1 MKLIFPKN
9 PQDMI
14 DQSKAEKSANETSWS
29 AAIRMLRGDQ
39 WIYYGGRS
47 GGASAPRPGGGG
59 DLFATVPRTR
69 GQVRITVNHM
79 MNIARNIEARLVM
92 ANPKAVVMPA
102 SDSVEDVTK
111 ATGSEVALA
120 YYWYSDKMRQK
131 MSTAIRWLVQCGNVA
146 LHTYYE
152 PGEQRAVTESVK
164 EVEPGDDPSIV
175 DGVQK
180 TAKKP
185 KVAKVGNVRTEIVSP
200 FDLFFELGA
209 VSSAESRWVAIRTY
223 STRAELKDLY
233 PDKSEDI
240 DRISAD
246 SSSGQGSDLDVPDGR
261 IEVFETYWRDG
272 RHAISAGN
280 TYLVA
285 EHKAIYTRKFPVQHI
300 KYFTVEG
307 ALWGV
312 GPMEQI
318 TDLQQLYNRSRT
330 QIHAN
335 IRLMGN
341 PPWLVP
347 RTADIKKGMLFNKP
361 GGVVHYTP
369 GGGIPTP
376 APPQQLPSHVLAEPN
391 VLREEMSD
399 VAGAHGI
406 TLGRREPGVKSG
418 VHARTLAEQDSSQMA
433 VTRSSI
439 EDALVEVYECVLM
452 LMKEHYTESKVV
464 RMMDNLGRAVWRSIS
479 RQNIVDDPEVH
490 IDAPSMFVRDSLAR
504 DKQVL
509 ELAQLGLIAPEAAL
523 EEMSFRTGNS
533 YITKKFQALSHAKD
547 MLEAVLGG
555 RMIEILPSD
564 DAKAFEKVFSEF
576 MQTDEYYKA
585 SPMIQDYIRTILV
598 DVTTLGLSPEEYQQ
612 VAATRTI
619 HPKQSAPGGT
629 LPGVS
634 PQMQDTS
641 PPGAGVGADPMAGR
655 LTPQGGPAPPGA
667 PTITPPMS

>member
-1 MKLIFPKN
+1 MKVLFPKN
-9 PQDMI
+9 PRDMI
-14 DQSKAEKSANETSWS
+14 EQSKTQKSSYETAWS

-39 WIYYGGRS
+39 WIYYGGRA
-47 GGASAPRPGGGG
+47 GGAQAPRPGGGG
-59 DLFATVPRTR
+59 DLFATIPRKR
-69 GQVRITVNHM
+69 GQVRLTINHM

-102 SDSVEDVTK
+102 SDSVDDVTK

-120 YYWYSDKMRQK
+120 YYWYADKMRQK
-131 MSTAIRWLVQCGNVA
+131 MSTAIRWLVQCGNVG

-152 PGEQRAVTESVK
+152 PGEQESVTESVK
-164 EVEPGDDPSIV
+164 EVEPGDDSAFSENVEEKAP
-175 DGVQK
+175 
-180 TAKKP
+180 TPKK
-185 KVAKVGNVRTEIVSP
+185 KKIGKVRTEIVSP
-200 FDLFFELGA
+200 FDLFFERNA

-223 STRAELKDLY
+223 STKAELKDLY
-233 PDKSEDI
+233 PSKTEEIDKLSVNTHQSEDSQI
-240 DRISAD
+240 
-246 SSSGQGSDLDVPDGR
+246 DVPDGR

-280 TYLVA
+280 TYLVT
-285 EHKAIYTRKFPVQHI
+285 EHKPMYARKFPVQHI

-307 ALWGV
+307 ELWGV

-318 TDLQQLYNRSRT
+318 ADLQQLYNRSRT

-376 APPQQLPSHVLAEPN
+376 APPQQLPSHVVQEPG

-509 ELAQLGLIAPEAAL
+509 ELAQLGLISPDMAL
-523 EEMSFRTGNS
+523 EEMSFRTANS
-533 YITKKFQALSHAKD
+533 YVTKKFQALSHAKD
-547 MLEAVLGG
+547 MLEAVLHG
-555 RMIEILPSD
+555 RTIEVLPSD
-564 DAKAFEKVFSEF
+564 DIQAFEKVFSEF
-576 MQTDEYYKA
+576 MQTDDYYKA
-585 SPMIQDYIRTILV
+585 SPMIQDYIRTIVV
-598 DVTTLGLSPEEYQQ
+598 DLTTLGSSPEEYQQ
-612 VAATRTI
+612 VAATRTV
-619 HPKQSAPGGT
+619 HPKQNAPGGT
-629 LPGVS
+629 LPGVA
-634 PQMQDTS
+634 PQLQDTAM
-641 PPGAGVGADPMAGR
+641 PAPGIGADPLANK
-655 LTPQGGPAPPGA
+655 LTPQGGQAPI
-667 PTITPPMS
+667 ITPPMS

>member
-1 MKLIFPKN
+1 
-9 PQDMI
+9 MI
-14 DQSKAEKSANETSWS
+14 EQSKTEKSSHEIAWT

-39 WIYYGGRS
+39 WIYYGGRA
-47 GGASAPRPGGGG
+47 GGARAPRPPQEPTGGG
-59 DLFATVPRTR
+59 DLFDTIPRKR
-69 GQVRITVNHM
+69 GHVRLTINHM

-102 SDSVEDVTK
+102 SDSVDDVTK

-120 YYWYSDKMRQK
+120 YYWYADKMRQK
-131 MSTAIRWLVQCGNVA
+131 MSTAIRWLVQCGNVG

-152 PGEQRAVTESVK
+152 PGEQEQVTESVK
-164 EVEPGDDPSIV
+164 EVEPGESEANTE
-175 DGVQK
+175 GVEK
-180 TAKKP
+180 SAPTPKKV
-185 KVAKVGNVRTEIVSP
+185 KMGSVRTEVVSP
-200 FDLFFELGA
+200 FDIFFERGV
-209 VSSAESRWVAIRTY
+209 VSAAESRWVAIRTY
-223 STRAELKDLY
+223 STLGELKDLY
-233 PDKSEDI
+233 PSKSAEI
-240 DRISAD
+240 EEISV
-246 SSSGQGSDLDVPDGR
+246 SPGQGQNGESDVPNGR
-261 IEVFETYWRDG
+261 IEVFEIYWRDG

-280 TYLVA
+280 TYLVT
-285 EHKAIYTRKFPVQHI
+285 EYKAMYAKKFPVQHI

-307 ALWGV
+307 VLWGV

-318 TDLQQLYNRSRT
+318 ADLQQLYNRSRT

-347 RTADIKKGMLFNKP
+347 RTADVKKGMLFNKP
-361 GGVVHYTP
+361 GGIVHYTP
-369 GGGIPTP
+369 GGGAPTP
-376 APPQQLPSHVLAEPN
+376 APPQMLPNHVVQEPG

-439 EDALVEVYECVLM
+439 EDALVEVFECVLM

-479 RQNIVDDPEVH
+479 QQNIVDDPEVH

-509 ELAQLGLIAPEAAL
+509 ELAQLGLISPDMAL
-523 EEMSFRTGNS
+523 EEMSFRTANS
-533 YITKKFQALSHAKD
+533 YVTKKFQALSHAKD
-547 MLEAVLGG
+547 MLEAVLHG
-555 RMIEILPSD
+555 RTIEVLPSD
-564 DAKAFEKVFSEF
+564 DMEAFEKVFSEF
-576 MQTDEYYKA
+576 MQTDDYYKA

-598 DVTTLGLSPEEYQQ
+598 DVTSIGMPPEQYEQML
-612 VAATRTI
+612 ATRTI
-619 HPKQSAPGGT
+619 HPKQQPKQSAPGGT
-629 LPGVS
+629 LPGVA
-634 PQMQDTS
+634 PQLQDTAQ
-641 PPGAGVGADPMAGR
+641 PAPGIGADPLVNQ
-655 LTPQGGPAPPGA
+655 LTPQGGQTPPGV
-667 PTITPPMS
+667 PIITPPMQ